1 MKGAKGVLV
10 GLVATKDGYMIGIS
24 VAGQEM
30 LVMSQI
36 RRCPCSTRS
45 GRCSKG
51 SAFLEEDDG
60 EGEPEGDDPVERA

>member
-30 LVMSQI
+30 LVMEPDQALSVLDAVG
-36 RRCPCSTRS
+36 TLLE
-45 GRCSKG
+45 GLG
-51 SAFLEEDDG
+51 LFEEDDG
-60 EGEPEGDDPVERA
+60 EPKEMIH

>member
-30 LVMSQI
+30 LVMEPDQALSVLDAVG
-36 RRCPCSTRS
+36 TLLE
-45 GRCSKG
+45 GLG
-51 SAFLEEDDG
+51 LFEEDDG
-60 EGEPEGDDPVERA
+60 EGEPKEMIH